1 MSLRTATLRIMV
13 VCSAALAAG
22 APALQAQGVGIGV
35 ARASSAQPVLAD
47 ARTESAQPVPAAESA
62 RQGAWFSA
70 GVGGGW
76 TRVNCA
82 ICRTDRYAG
91 PSAALRFGTTLRP
104 GLLVG
109 GELDGWTRS
118 SDDVRSVLTSGS
130 AAAYVYPDP
139 RRGLFLK
146 AGAGLVHYSLD
157 SDSGT
162 NLFGLL
168 LGAGYDIPLSESL
181 SITNTIGLIAS
192 SFGSLRSGTATV
204 AEDVSISLFHVGIS
218 LTHR

>member
-1 MSLRTATLRIMV
+1 MSLRTRPIRAMAVCV
-13 VCSAALAAG
+13 VVLAAWS
-22 APALQAQGVGIGV
+22 PALQAQ
-35 ARASSAQPVLAD
+35 AAASSVQAAVVQTGQA
-47 ARTESAQPVPAAESA
+47 AAPAETA
-62 RQGAWFSA
+62 RQGAWFGA

-82 ICRTDRYAG
+82 ICRTDRFAG

-104 GLLVG
+104 GLLVA
-109 GELDGWTRS
+109 GEVDGWTRS
-118 SDDVRSVLTSGS
+118 SDDVRSVLTAGS

-168 LGAGYDIPLSESL
+168 LGAGYDIPLGESL

-204 AEDVSISLFHVGIS
+204 AEDVSISVFHVGIS